1 MLRFPKAYLHPIVAK
16 VPDIATDIS
25 TTIVCLPRVFET
37 LSSDF
42 QQLTLLRITFLEL
55 CLGHGKER
63 SIETGQ
69 VFIQE
74 VAMRSLDGVSAVE
87 GAVEARDVVPTGR
100 NGHPSIS
107 AVDQEIPERIPIPD
121 PSWETQS

>member
-1 MLRFPKAYLHPIVAK
+1 MQRFPKTHLHPIVAK
-16 VPDIATDIS
+16 VPDIAADFS
-25 TTIVCLPRVFET
+25 TTIVCLPCIFET
-37 LSSDF
+37 LTRDF

-55 CLGHGKER
+55 ALCHGEER

-100 NGHPSIS
+100 NGRPGIS
-107 AVDQEIPERIPIPD
+107 AVDEEIPERVPIPD